1 MLVSACAVGPDF
13 KTPEAPKVT
22 GYAPQPLPEQTSS
35 AATQGGE
42 AQRNDETWCSVSAWQ
57 TGPDGGHTRRTEPL
71 TFSLVPMQV
80 RDYR

>member
-42 AQRNDETWCSVSAWQ
+42 AQRFVSGMKVSDQWWK
-57 TGPDGGHTRRTEPL
+57 
-71 TFSLVPMQV
+71 TFQSDKLNKVIA
-80 RDYR
+80 DA